1 MAKTPSGKIHP
12 KLRMVGNANFEVNQ
26 IRAELSSTLC
36 LPASVPTSSQCRGEG
51 AVPIAPN
58 SSAPIVAVTRNWEP
72 DKRTLVNVFV
82 DLRNPSVPAIPGEK
96 HRKGSIALAE
106 IAVADVQK
114 IAARKGVAM
123 VSPSESLKFSEPV
136 QSGDVAENNAQ
147 KAPALPKGARQGPV
161 LVGIVDVQG
170 FDFAH
175 EDFLAPLQAGGKA
188 TRFVR
193 IWDQGGR
200 SRKPPQYL
208 GKGGKPRFD
217 YGSEIRADHMNKALA
232 DSAATKLPAV
242 DLEPQS
248 QTIPGSHGTHVAS
261 IAAGNSG
268 VCPYAF
274 IAGVLIALP
283 ASDLDR
289 RKSFYDS
296 SRLVD
301 AIEYLI
307 DVAEELGKTEN
318 NGSPLPISINVS
330 LGTNGDAHDGS
341 SPLCRWIENSLS
353 ISGRCVTVAGGNAG
367 QSAPLT
373 AGDLG
378 FVMGRIHTA
387 GKIASRGLETRL
399 EWTVIGNGRSDI
411 SENELEIWYSGQDR
425 FRVWLQPPDSS
436 EWIGPVDERQYIENR
451 QLPDSTF
458 VSIYNEIYHP
468 VNGCNQIAIYLS
480 PYLKRGQVIGVA
492 SGIWTVRLE
501 GTDIRDGRFHG
512 WIERDDPA
520 PVGKIGTR
528 EAWRFPSFFSERT
541 NVPVSQISS
550 LACSPRVISVA
561 NLDLRKSRIHAT
573 SSQGPTRDGR
583 LKPDIAAAGTDIVAA
598 KGFSGASNEWIAL
611 TGTSMA
617 SPYVAGIAATMLSLS
632 PQLNAAQIGSIIQ
645 RTARPLPGKTF
656 DWANDAGFGVID
668 PQACLDETLKASR
681 RQDITDIPTS

>member
-1 MAKTPSGKIHP
+1 MF
-12 KLRMVGNANFEVNQ
+12 GNANSEVNEV
-26 IRAELSSTLC
+26 RAELSSTLC
-36 LPASVPTSSQCRGEG
+36 LPASAPPTAQFRGDG
-51 AVPIAPN
+51 AVPIDPN
-58 SSAPIVAVTRNWEP
+58 ASAPIVAVTRDWQP

-82 DLRNPSVPAIPGEK
+82 DLQNPSVRAVPGEK

-106 IAVADVQK
+106 IAVADVGK

-123 VSPSESLKFSEPV
+123 VSPSEALKFSEPA
-136 QSGDVAENNAQ
+136 QAADVAQNNVK
-147 KAPALPKGARQGPV
+147 KAPTLPKNARRGPV
-161 LVGIVDVQG
+161 LIGIVDVQG

-175 EDFLAPLQAGGKA
+175 EDFVAPLAAGGKA

-200 SRKPPQYL
+200 SRKPPQYASN
-208 GKGGKPRFD
+208 GKLRFD
-217 YGSEIRADHMNKALA
+217 YGSEIRSVHMNKALA
-232 DSAATKLPAV
+232 DSVTTKLPAV

-248 QTIPGSHGTHVAS
+248 QTVPGSHGTHVAS

-268 VCPYAF
+268 VCPQAL
-274 IAGVLIALP
+274 IAGVLIVLP
-283 ASDLDR
+283 ATDLDR

-301 AIEYLI
+301 AIEYLL
-307 DVAEELGKTEN
+307 DVADELGQTEN
-318 NGSPLPISINVS
+318 DGKPLPVSINIS

-341 SPLCRWIENSLS
+341 SPLCRWIENCLAV
-353 ISGRCVTVAGGNAG
+353 SGRCVTVAGGNAG

-436 EWIGPVDERQYIENR
+436 EWIGPVEERQYIENR

-480 PYLKRGQVIGVA
+480 PYLKPGQVIGIA

-520 PVGKIGTR
+520 PVGKIGAK

-541 NVPVSQISS
+541 NTPVSQISS
-550 LACSPRVISVA
+550 LACSPRIISVA

-583 LKPDIAAAGTDIVAA
+583 LKPDIAAPGTDVVAA
-598 KGFSGASNEWIAL
+598 KAFSGAGDQWIAL

-668 PQACLDETLKASR
+668 AQACLDETLKVMQ